1 MSTLYKHTSVHIYV
15 GIKAQYD
22 EQEKLDFYAQVM
34 GDGTDNIHFGI
45 YFHHTYI
52 HTCIHTCIHTNIHT
66 YIPIFDHTGKWDNI
80 DLDAPGAYG
89 KASEQMTDYMFK
101 KASEMVSSPITK

>member
-1 MSTLYKHTSVHIYV
+1 MATEYKDDIYKAGVGHESMDEHLAGAYTTQKRIQMSTLYKHTSVHIYV

-52 HTCIHTCIHTNIHT
+52 HTYIHT
-66 YIPIFDHTGKWDNI
+66 YTLTYLF
-80 DLDAPGAYG
+80 L
-89 KASEQMTDYMFK
+89 
-101 KASEMVSSPITK
+101 ITQANGITSI